1 MKLLAHNKMIREAA
15 LGILLVVCIASIDAF
30 PRNRLDRAGKFL
42 SCVFFGGGGL
52 RMLELVIF

>member
-1 MKLLAHNKMIREAA
+1 MIREAA

-42 SCVFFGGGGL
+42 SCVFFGGGL